1 VKRLRQTGYAIA
13 AALPLGGMMAFAS
26 APPKPK
32 LVTPEALID
41 QKVKGTM
48 DKFCVPC
55 HSGKQPS
62 AGLDLTEYKT
72 VAQMVKARATWDK
85 VATSISTKHMPQ
97 MGMPQP
103 TDEERSVVAQ
113 WVQSTLTSAVC
124 DVKEPGRVT
133 LRRLNRA
140 EYNNTVRDLLGVDIK
155 PADDFPSDD
164 VGYGFDNIGDVL
176 SISPLLMEKYLNAA
190 RKVSRAAI
198 VAPEDQTIRT
208 ANFPASKLTGDGG
221 SFDETGGV
229 MLASNGSVGVDYFFA
244 APGTYIVKV
253 TAFGQQA
260 GPEPCKMAFLIGSRQ
275 EKQVDVRATK
285 ERSGAYEAQI
295 TVDKAGKQRV
305 AAAFTNDYYNN
316 TSTDP
321 AVKGDRNLIVQQI
334 DIVPFDVQATLV
346 ESPQQKRLISARP
359 AANTEAARDAAT
371 RKVLASYLP
380 RAFRRPVTA
389 TEIDPI
395 ARIAALTRKSGGSY
409 EKGLQ
414 IAVQASMVSPN
425 FLFHIEKDVNQ
436 GTAKRPLND
445 YELAT
450 RLSYFLWSSMPDD
463 RLRGLAA
470 QGKLKTPEIL
480 IAESNRMLKDPKAK
494 ALADNFAG
502 QWLQLRKI
510 NYVSPD
516 PKEFP
521 QFNQELRDAMRTE
534 TQMYFRNVVTE
545 DRSILEFLDS
555 SYSYL
560 NEPLA
565 RHYGI
570 ADVKGNDFRKVT
582 LAGGQRGGLL
592 TQASILTITSNPT
605 RTSPVKRGKWVLD
618 NLLGTPP
625 PPPPP
630 GVAELPDDKKEP
642 LKGTLR
648 QRMEQHRKNA
658 ICASCHQR
666 MDPIGF
672 GLENFDAIGGWRV
685 KDGSDAIDASGE
697 MMDGS
702 KFNSPD
708 GLRKY
713 LMSKKGQFV
722 KALTEKTMTYALGRG
737 LEGENCKVDALTP
750 RIEKNGYKY
759 SELIAAVVSSEAFR
773 YRGADPAMKTPVKPE
788 ASRKVAAK

>member
-1 VKRLRQTGYAIA
+1 
-13 AALPLGGMMAFAS
+13 MMAFAA

-32 LVTPEALID
+32 PLTPEAPID
-41 QKVKGTM
+41 EKALATM
-48 DKFCVPC
+48 KKFCVPC

-62 AGLDLTEYKT
+62 AGLDLTEYKN
-72 VAQMVKARATWDK
+72 VSQMVKARATWDK
-85 VATSISTKHMPQ
+85 VANSVSTKHMPP
-97 MGMPQP
+97 MEMPQP
-103 TDEERSVVAQ
+103 TDDERGSLAQ
-113 WVQSTLTSAVC
+113 WIQATLTNATC

-140 EYNNTVRDLLGVDIK
+140 EYNNTVYDLLGVDSK

-190 RKVSRAAI
+190 RKISRAAI
-198 VAPEDQTIRT
+198 VAPEDRTIR
-208 ANFPASKLTGDGG
+208 AAKFVASKLTGDGG
-221 SFDETGGV
+221 NFDETNGV
-229 MLASNGSVGVDYFFA
+229 ILFSNGSTGADYDFP
-244 APGTYIVKV
+244 APGTYVLKV

-260 GPEPCKMAFLIGSRQ
+260 GPDPCKMAFMVGAKQ
-275 EKQVDVRATK
+275 EKQVDVRAK
-285 ERSGAYEAQI
+285 QDRFGVYETQV

-305 AAAFTNDYYNN
+305 AASFLNDYYKEE
-316 TSTDP
+316 SPDP
-321 AVKGDRNLIVQQI
+321 ALKGDRNLIIQQI
-334 DIVPFDVQATLV
+334 EVVPLDVQATRE
-346 ESPQQKRLISARP
+346 ESPQQKRLVSARP
-359 AANTEAARDAAT
+359 TAKTEAANDAAT

-389 TEIDPI
+389 AEIAPI
-395 ARIAALTRKSGGSY
+395 ARIAALTRKAGGSY
-409 EKGLQ
+409 EKSLQ
-414 IAVQASMVSPN
+414 VAVQASLVSPN
-425 FLFHIEKDVNQ
+425 FLFHIEKDANQ
-436 GTAKRPLND
+436 GAAKRPLND

-463 RLRGLAA
+463 RLLSLAG
-470 QGKLKTPEIL
+470 QGKLKNTDVL
-480 IAESNRMLKDPKAK
+480 IAESKRMLKDPKAK

-510 NYVSPD
+510 NYVAPD
-516 PKEFP
+516 PKAYP
-521 QFNQELRDAMRTE
+521 QFTETLRGAMRTE
-534 TQMYFRNVVTE
+534 TQMYFRNIVSE
-545 DRSILEFLDS
+545 DRNILEFLDS
-555 SYSYL
+555 DYTYL

-565 RHYGI
+565 KHYG
-570 ADVKGNDFRKVT
+570 VSGVQGNNFRRVALT
-582 LAGGQRGGLL
+582 GDQRGGLL

-625 PPPPP
+625 PPAPP
-630 GVAELPDDKKEP
+630 GVGELPDDKKEP
-642 LKGTLR
+642 LTGTLR

-658 ICASCHQR
+658 VCASCHQR

-672 GLENFDAIGGWRV
+672 GLENFDAIGAWRI
-685 KDGSDAIDASGE
+685 KDGNDAIDPSGQ
-697 MMDGS
+697 MSDGS
-702 KFNSPD
+702 KFAGPD

-773 YRGADPAMKTPVKPE
+773 YRGADPAMKAPGKPD
-788 ASRKVAAK
+788 AKRKVAAR